1 MRIKYMLHYSLLTV
15 RLHRFAAAGQLDGRS
30 EPAELDRG
38 RVVRGGQQGARRPH
52 VPVDDVVLV
61 AVAQRLQNL
70 AHVVAGGGEAKSRR
84 YSDYLPRGHLKFLDG
99 VRARLI
105 GGGCKPLTC

>member
-70 AHVVAGGGEAKSRR
+70 AHVVAGGERQ
-84 YSDYLPRGHLKFLDG
+84 
-99 VRARLI
+99 RAEGNRI
-105 GGGCKPLTC
+105 ICHVAT